1 MQFQTVSA
9 KKKLFKMKHLHWGMQ
24 VNVEKETP
32 IGGIPGGWPW
42 RPGQVMGKSRCT
54 DTFTLLTAVRHD
66 RMTTPPAPIL
76 RTLPNGV
83 RLLALP
89 MPHVQSAC
97 VGVFL
102 RVGSRDETPATNG
115 ISHVLEHMAFKGTT
129 TRSVQAINL
138 DAERLGADVNAYTG
152 KDSTGYFMS
161 GLGEHARQL
170 LGMTADI
177 VLHGTFPEA
186 ELQRELE
193 VIRQEAIEY
202 DEDPADS
209 CSDLLDRAIWGA
221 HPMGMPVI
229 GTVENIEGFTRD
241 DLVRHVRRHYV
252 ADNTVVAAAG
262 HIDVDA
268 WMRLAEEL
276 FTTMPA
282 SADGF
287 RAHPPAPAAYA
298 GQAVARRFTQVSQVF
313 LNIAY
318 PLTPTC
324 PGGMPSQRWRLAA
337 ALAANLFGGGMSA
350 PLVDTVRER
359 LGLAYTADASLDS
372 GDNWLNFV
380 VHAVT
385 TPDKVEA
392 LVRATGEL
400 LHAQTAAIDPIHLER
415 AKNQLTVSHV
425 RAGERP
431 FATMERAVEEL
442 WASGTVTPLAETM
455 ALIDDIRAEEVRSVF
470 ARMLACAPALS
481 ITGKG
486 VSARSARQ
494 LAASL
499 TAGVL
504 QTS

>member
-1 MQFQTVSA
+1 MDNAT
-9 KKKLFKMKHLHWGMQ
+9 
-24 VNVEKETP
+24 
-32 IGGIPGGWPW
+32 
-42 RPGQVMGKSRCT
+42 
-54 DTFTLLTAVRHD
+54 
-66 RMTTPPAPIL
+66 PIL

-89 MPHVQSAC
+89 MPHVRSVS

-152 KDSTGYFMS
+152 KDSTGYFMT
-161 GLGEHARQL
+161 GLGEHAQQL

-177 VLHGTFPEA
+177 VLHSTFPEI

-202 DEDPADS
+202 DEDPDDS
-209 CSDLLDRAIWGA
+209 SNDLLDRAIWGA

-229 GTVENIEGFTRD
+229 GTVKNIEGFTRD
-241 DLVRHVRRHYV
+241 DLVRHVQQHYV
-252 ADNTVVAAAG
+252 ADNTVVVAAG
-262 HIDVDA
+262 HFDVDA
-268 WMRLAEEL
+268 WMGFAEEL
-276 FTTMPA
+276 FAAMPA
-282 SADGF
+282 SADSA
-287 RAHPPAPAAYA
+287 RPHPPVPAAYA

-318 PLTPTC
+318 PLMPTG
-324 PGGMPSQRWRLAA
+324 PDGMPSQRLRLTA

-359 LGLAYTADASLDS
+359 LGLAYTADANLDS

-392 LVRATGEL
+392 LVQATGEL
-400 LHAQTAAIDPIHLER
+400 LHAQTASIDPVHLER
-415 AKNQLTVSHV
+415 AKNQLTVSYV
-425 RAGERP
+425 RASERP
-431 FATMERAVEEL
+431 FAMMERAVEEL
-442 WASGTVTPLAETM
+442 WASGTVTVLAETM
-455 ALIDDIRAEEVRSVF
+455 ALIDDIRSEEVRDVF
-470 ARMLACAPALS
+470 ARMLAHAPALS

-486 VSARSARQ
+486 VSAKAARE
-494 LAASL
+494 LAGSL
-499 TAGVL
+499 AAGVL
-504 QTS
+504 QAP

>member
-1 MQFQTVSA
+1 MEQ
-9 KKKLFKMKHLHWGMQ
+9 
-24 VNVEKETP
+24 N
-32 IGGIPGGWPW
+32 IGT
-42 RPGQVMGKSRCT
+42 R
-54 DTFTLLTAVRHD
+54 
-66 RMTTPPAPIL
+66 PIL

-89 MPHVQSAC
+89 MPHVRSVS

-152 KDSTGYFMS
+152 KDSTGYFMT
-161 GLGEHARQL
+161 GLGEHALQL

-177 VLHGTFPEA
+177 VLHSTFPEA

-202 DEDPADS
+202 DEDPDDS
-209 CSDLLDRAIWGA
+209 ANDLLDRAIWGT

-229 GTVENIEGFTRD
+229 GTVDNIEGFTRD
-241 DLVRHVRRHYV
+241 DLVRHVQQHYV
-252 ADNTVVAAAG
+252 AGNTVVVAAG
-262 HIDVDA
+262 HFDVDA
-268 WMRLAEEL
+268 WMRLAEDL
-276 FTTMPA
+276 FTAMPA
-282 SADGF
+282 SAHNGGSQ
-287 RAHPPAPAAYA
+287 PPAPAAYA

-318 PLTPTC
+318 PLLPTG
-324 PGGMPSQRWRLAA
+324 PGGMPSQRLRLTA

-359 LGLAYTADASLDS
+359 LGLAYTADANLDS

-385 TPDKVEA
+385 TPDKIEA
-392 LVRATGEL
+392 LVQATGKL
-400 LHAQTAAIDPIHLER
+400 LQAQTASIDPVHLER
-415 AKNQLTVSHV
+415 AKNQLTVSCV
-425 RAGERP
+425 RASERP
-431 FATMERAVEEL
+431 FAMMERAVEEL
-442 WASGTVTPLAETM
+442 WASGGVTLLGETT
-455 ALIDDIRAEEVRSVF
+455 ALIDDIRSEEVRDVF
-470 ARMLACAPALS
+470 ARMLAHPPALS

-486 VSARSARQ
+486 VSAKSARLLAGA
-494 LAASL
+494 LAAS
-499 TAGVL
+499 VL
-504 QTS
+504 QKP